1 MKLTLISDLDGP
13 LSERIVR
20 KGKGWGVVSKTGKNL
35 GSKTKSGKPMS
46 KAQAHKRLAQV
57 EWFKAHKK

>member
-1 MKLTLISDLDGP
+1 MKLTLISDLDTI
-13 LSERIVR
+13 SERIVR

-35 GSKTKSGKPMS
+35 GSKTKSGKPMT

-57 EWFKAHKK
+57 EYFKHKNA